1 MIKVSLTGTELSLV
15 HKTPTSI
22 TESTWWTS
30 PADKTIQLKLHKS
43 NSTPNATSHALTN
56 KTVLLNHT
64 NSPCSKTGTQHTP
77 WKKSSS
83 DSRTRWSL
91 TRNSLNQLMVICT
104 ETDLA
109 EILCLVLFKV
119 LIHRCRYFDL
129 DWLYSFTLKSRE
141 NSRML
146 FGTMKIVSHKTRKV
160 NQIIPRPQNA
170 NCEWKTKSKWD
181 IDATLL
187 CHREI
192 PFTIDIS
199 IRVRHQVSYFETLS
213 LIPILIWL

>member
-64 NSPCSKTGTQHTP
+64 NSLCSKTGTQHTP

-109 EILCLVLFKV
+109 EILSLLLFKV
-119 LIHRCRYFDL
+119 LILSCYYFNL
-129 DWLYSFTLKSRE
+129 DWLISFTLKSR
-141 NSRML
+141 
-146 FGTMKIVSHKTRKV
+146 KI
-160 NQIIPRPQNA
+160 RPCSSEQ
-170 NCEWKTKSKWD
+170 WK
-181 IDATLL
+181 
-187 CHREI
+187 
-192 PFTIDIS
+192 
-199 IRVRHQVSYFETLS
+199 
-213 LIPILIWL
+213 